1 MSIQTCKLLL
11 CWAALVV
18 SYSTGN
24 AWANE
29 ATPTPKKVNSAP
41 DGSWIIQ
48 YQYGFASDA
57 DFLPSLLFLLDQA
70 EERSKLH
77 SFSIGKKIS
86 DTFYGRDLDVSLHLG
101 IQYFDERGIQGDIV
115 GTTGYWRLAKE
126 TYLPFTRIP
135 IKLSLAQGLSYVDDL
150 PAAEVRDFEPDES
163 AELMHYLEYSLHYSF
178 RNQLA
183 RNNSV
188 FSQWFHEINVGYS
201 IFHRSSVFGLFA
213 ETGGGINFPGI
224 AVEFVLK

>member
-1 MSIQTCKLLL
+1 MSTQICKFLL
-11 CWAALVV
+11 CWTAIVLSFSA
-18 SYSTGN
+18 GN
-24 AWANE
+24 VLANE
-29 ATPTPKKVNSAP
+29 TPPAPRKINSAP

-57 DFLPSLLFLLDQA
+57 DFLPSLLFLLNES

-86 DTFYGRDLDVSLHLG
+86 DTFYGRDWDVSLHLG

-115 GTTGYWRLAKE
+115 GATGYWRLAKE
-126 TYLPFTRIP
+126 TYVPFTRIP

-150 PAAEVRDFEPDES
+150 PAAEVRDFDPDES
-163 AELMHYLEYSLHYSF
+163 NELMHYLEYSLHYSF

-188 FSQWFHEINVGYS
+188 FSQWFHEINLGYT

>member
-1 MSIQTCKLLL
+1 MSTQISKFLL
-11 CWAALVV
+11 CWTAIVLSLSA
-18 SYSTGN
+18 GN
-24 AWANE
+24 VLANE
-29 ATPTPKKVNSAP
+29 TAPAPRKINSAP

-57 DFLPSLLFLLDQA
+57 DFLPSLLFLLNES

-86 DTFYGRDLDVSLHLG
+86 DTFYGRDWDVSLHLG

-126 TYLPFTRIP
+126 TYVPFTRIP

-150 PAAEVRDFEPDES
+150 PAAEVRDFDPDES
-163 AELMHYLEYSLHYSF
+163 NELMHYLEYSLHYSF

-188 FSQWFHEINVGYS
+188 FSQWFHEINLGYT

>member
-1 MSIQTCKLLL
+1 MSTQISKFLL
-11 CWAALVV
+11 CWTAIVLSLSA
-18 SYSTGN
+18 GN
-24 AWANE
+24 VLANE
-29 ATPTPKKVNSAP
+29 TPPAPRKINSAP

-57 DFLPSLLFLLDQA
+57 DFLPSLLFLLNES

-86 DTFYGRDLDVSLHLG
+86 DTFYGRDWDVSLHLG

-126 TYLPFTRIP
+126 TYVPFTRIP

-150 PAAEVRDFEPDES
+150 PAAEVRDFAPDES
-163 AELMHYLEYSLHYSF
+163 NELMHYLEYSLHYSF

-188 FSQWFHEINVGYS
+188 FSQWFHEINLGYT

>member
-1 MSIQTCKLLL
+1 MSTQISKFLL
-11 CWAALVV
+11 CWTAIVLSFSA
-18 SYSTGN
+18 GN
-24 AWANE
+24 VLANE
-29 ATPTPKKVNSAP
+29 TPPAPRKINSAP

-57 DFLPSLLFLLDQA
+57 DFLPSLLFLLNES

-86 DTFYGRDLDVSLHLG
+86 DTFYGRDWDVSLHLG

-126 TYLPFTRIP
+126 TYVPFTRIP

-150 PAAEVRDFEPDES
+150 PAAEVRDFDPDES
-163 AELMHYLEYSLHYSF
+163 NELMHYLEYSLHYSF

-188 FSQWFHEINVGYS
+188 FSQWFHEINLGYT

>member
-1 MSIQTCKLLL
+1 MSNHICKFLL
-11 CWAALVV
+11 CWTAIALGF
-18 SYSTGN
+18 SAGN
-24 AWANE
+24 VLANE
-29 ATPTPKKVNSAP
+29 TTPAPRKINSAP

-57 DFLPSLLFLLDQA
+57 DFLPSLLFLLDES

-86 DTFYGRDLDVSLHLG
+86 DTFYGRDWDVSLHLG

-126 TYLPFTRIP
+126 TYVPFTRIP

-150 PAAEVRDFEPDES
+150 PAAEVRDFAPDES
-163 AELMHYLEYSLHYSF
+163 NELMHYLEYSLHYSF

-188 FSQWFHEINVGYS
+188 FSEWFHEINLGYT

>member
-1 MSIQTCKLLL
+1 LSFS
-11 CWAALVV
+11 A
-18 SYSTGN
+18 GN
-24 AWANE
+24 VLANE
-29 ATPTPKKVNSAP
+29 TPPAPRKINSAP

-57 DFLPSLLFLLDQA
+57 DFLPSLLFLLNES

-86 DTFYGRDLDVSLHLG
+86 DTFYGRDWDVSLHLG

-126 TYLPFTRIP
+126 TYVPFTRIP

-150 PAAEVRDFEPDES
+150 PAAEVRDFDPDES
-163 AELMHYLEYSLHYSF
+163 NELMHYLEYSLHYSF

-188 FSQWFHEINVGYS
+188 FSQWFHEINLGYT

>member
-1 MSIQTCKLLL
+1 MSFS
-11 CWAALVV
+11 A
-18 SYSTGN
+18 GN
-24 AWANE
+24 VLANE
-29 ATPTPKKVNSAP
+29 TPPAPRKINSAP

-57 DFLPSLLFLLDQA
+57 DFLPSLLFLLNES

-86 DTFYGRDLDVSLHLG
+86 DTFYGRDWDVSLHLG

-126 TYLPFTRIP
+126 TYVPFTRIP

-150 PAAEVRDFEPDES
+150 PAAEVRDFDPDES
-163 AELMHYLEYSLHYSF
+163 NELMHYLEYSLHYSF

-188 FSQWFHEINVGYS
+188 FSQWFHEINLGYT

>member
-1 MSIQTCKLLL
+1 MSFS
-11 CWAALVV
+11 A
-18 SYSTGN
+18 GN
-24 AWANE
+24 VLANE
-29 ATPTPKKVNSAP
+29 PPPAPRKINSAP

-57 DFLPSLLFLLDQA
+57 DFLPSLLFLLNES

-86 DTFYGRDLDVSLHLG
+86 DTFYGRDWDVSLHLG

-126 TYLPFTRIP
+126 TYVPFTRIP

-150 PAAEVRDFEPDES
+150 PAAEVRDFAPDES
-163 AELMHYLEYSLHYSF
+163 NELMHYLEYSLHYSF

-188 FSQWFHEINVGYS
+188 FSQWFHEINLGYT

>member
-1 MSIQTCKLLL
+1 MGFS
-11 CWAALVV
+11 A
-18 SYSTGN
+18 GN
-24 AWANE
+24 VLANE
-29 ATPTPKKVNSAP
+29 TTPAPRKINSAP

-57 DFLPSLLFLLDQA
+57 DFLPSLLFLLDQS

-86 DTFYGRDLDVSLHLG
+86 DSFYGRDWDVSLHLG

-126 TYLPFTRIP
+126 TYVPFTRIP

-150 PAAEVRDFEPDES
+150 PAAEVRDFDPDES
-163 AELMHYLEYSLHYSF
+163 NELMHYLEYSLHYSF

-188 FSQWFHEINVGYS
+188 FSQWFHEINLGYT

>member
-1 MSIQTCKLLL
+1 MGFS
-11 CWAALVV
+11 A
-18 SYSTGN
+18 GN
-24 AWANE
+24 VLANE
-29 ATPTPKKVNSAP
+29 TTPAPRKINSAP

-57 DFLPSLLFLLDQA
+57 DFLPSLLFLLNES

-86 DTFYGRDLDVSLHLG
+86 DTFYGRDWDVSLHLG

-126 TYLPFTRIP
+126 TYVPFTRIP

-150 PAAEVRDFEPDES
+150 PAAEVRDFDPDES
-163 AELMHYLEYSLHYSF
+163 NELMHYLEYSLHYSF

-188 FSQWFHEINVGYS
+188 FSQWFHEINLGYT

>member
-1 MSIQTCKLLL
+1 MSIQTCKHLL
-11 CWAALVV
+11 CWVALVV
-18 SYSTGN
+18 GYSAGN
-24 AWANE
+24 VWSNE
-29 ATPTPKKVNSAP
+29 STSAP
-41 DGSWIIQ
+41 EKTKSAPVGSWIIQ

-57 DFLPSLLFLLDQA
+57 DFLPSLFFLLDQS

-77 SFSIGKKIS
+77 SFSIGRKIS
-86 DTFYGRDLDVSLHLG
+86 DTFFGHDLDVSLHLG
-101 IQYFDERGIQGDIV
+101 VQYFDERGIQSDIV
-115 GTTGYWRLAKE
+115 GTTGYWRLAKQ

-163 AELMHYLEYSLHYSF
+163 AELTHYLEYGLHYSF

-183 RNNSV
+183 RNNSI
-188 FSQWFHEINVGYS
+188 FSQWFHEINLGYT

>member
-1 MSIQTCKLLL
+1 MSFS
-11 CWAALVV
+11 A
-18 SYSTGN
+18 GN
-24 AWANE
+24 VLANE
-29 ATPTPKKVNSAP
+29 TPPAPRKINSAP

-57 DFLPSLLFLLDQA
+57 DFLPSLLFLLNES

-86 DTFYGRDLDVSLHLG
+86 DTFYGRDWDVSLHLG

-126 TYLPFTRIP
+126 TYVPFTRIP

-150 PAAEVRDFEPDES
+150 PAAEVRDFAPDES
-163 AELMHYLEYSLHYSF
+163 NELMHYLEYSLHYSF

-188 FSQWFHEINVGYS
+188 FSQWFHEINLGYT

>member
-1 MSIQTCKLLL
+1 MSFS
-11 CWAALVV
+11 A
-18 SYSTGN
+18 GN
-24 AWANE
+24 VLANE
-29 ATPTPKKVNSAP
+29 TPPAPRKINSAP

-57 DFLPSLLFLLDQA
+57 DFLPSLLFLLNES

-86 DTFYGRDLDVSLHLG
+86 DTFYGRDWDVSLHLG

-126 TYLPFTRIP
+126 TYVPFTRIP

-150 PAAEVRDFEPDES
+150 PAAEVRDFDPDES
-163 AELMHYLEYSLHYSF
+163 NELMHYLEYSLHYSF

-188 FSQWFHEINVGYS
+188 FSHWFHEINLGYT